1 MTRLLVLWLLAER
14 PRYGYEITKSLSDS
28 GMRFWFAVEEASI
41 YSVLRT
47 LTRNGYAV
55 EQAVERADT
64 RRPRVRYALTPAGR
78 AYYADLLRS
87 ALAQPAGVAS
97 VVDVALAAGGD
108 LDEAEVSE
116 LLDRRAGALTEL
128 RDELDRQ
135 ARSAPDAGIVD
146 RRRALVDAELTW
158 LGSRRQ

>member
-14 PRYGYEITKSLSDS
+14 PRYGYEITKGLSDS

-47 LTRNGYAV
+47 LTRNGHAV

-64 RRPRVRYALTPAGR
+64 GRPRVRYALTPAGR
-78 AYYADLLRS
+78 DHYTDLLRT
-87 ALAQPAGVAS
+87 ALSQ
-97 VVDVALAAGGD
+97 AAGGD
-108 LDEAEVSE
+108 LDEVEVDE

-128 RDELDRQ
+128 RDQLEGQ
-135 ARSAPDAGIVD
+135 ARSAPAAGIVD
-146 RRRALVDAELTW
+146 RRRALLDAELAW
-158 LGSRRQ
+158 LRARKQ